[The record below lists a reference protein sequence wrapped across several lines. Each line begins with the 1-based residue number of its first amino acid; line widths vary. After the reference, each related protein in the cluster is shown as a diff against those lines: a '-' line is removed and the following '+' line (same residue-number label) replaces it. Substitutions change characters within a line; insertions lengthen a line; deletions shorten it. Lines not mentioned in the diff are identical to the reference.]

1 MFWCA
6 FNNCAVVIA
15 SSSCNIFNA
24 RPQST
29 LAPVIDSGRL
39 SFSQLTHTQL
49 RNGHVG
55 IYIFYYTIVKSL
67 KCSWNSPPIYMQCAA
82 CPLGTC
88 CIFVMMNTSRR
99 VCVCVFVLHRRPTRL
114 LPPSCPCAICMLQCV
129 AGRSVSARKRVC
141 VYLIKLIVSLDIR
154 HGQTCIQLMC
164 EIKRELISSRIQ

>member
-67 KCSWNSPPIYMQCAA
+67 KCSWNSPPNLYAMCRLPAWHMLHFCYDEYI
-82 CPLGTC
+82 
-88 CIFVMMNTSRR
+88 TS
-99 VCVCVFVLHRRPTRL
+99 CVFMLHRRPTRL
-114 LPPSCPCAICMLQCV
+114 LPPSCPCAICMLQYV
-129 AGRSVSARKRVC
+129 VGWSVC

>member
-1 MFWCA
+1 MLTCCAIFMFWCA

-99 VCVCVFVLHRRPTRL
+99 VCVSCCTDVRRDSSLPRVLAQFACCNAL
-114 LPPSCPCAICMLQCV
+114 LVGA
-129 AGRSVSARKRVC
+129 SVRASVC
-141 VYLIKLIVSLDIR
+141 V
-154 HGQTCIQLMC
+154 CI
-164 EIKRELISSRIQ
+164 